1 MKNNNKIAVLVIS
14 CDNYSDLWDPCIRI
28 FNEYWPDCTYD
39 KYIMTNNKSFESGGF
54 KNIMVG
60 DDKSWSH
67 GLKLALDKLR
77 LDYDYVYT
85 LLEDYYFVER
95 IDNKYT
101 IDMFTTFTNMNGNF
115 LSLFKLPSQLQP
127 CGNSYFGELE
137 NNIPYRQ
144 SCVFTVWKI
153 DTLYDILDDRE
164 NAWEFEKVGVKRGFN
179 YLKFYGSFQ
188 NFKVINVLIR
198 GKLNPKDYKMLQEI
212 LPDVS
217 INRPIFSSFENFTM
231 RFRDSLVHVFLSFM
245 PSKIKSYIYFNK
257 N

>member
-1 MKNNNKIAVLVIS
+1 M
-14 CDNYSDLWDPCIRI
+14 
-28 FNEYWPDCTYD
+28 
-39 KYIMTNNKSFESGGF
+39 
-54 KNIMVG
+54 
-60 DDKSWSH
+60 
-67 GLKLALDKLR
+67 
-77 LDYDYVYT
+77 
-85 LLEDYYFVER
+85 
-95 IDNKYT
+95 
-101 IDMFTTFTNMNGNF
+101 
-115 LSLFKLPSQLQP
+115 
-127 CGNSYFGELE
+127 
-137 NNIPYRQ
+137 
-144 SCVFTVWKI
+144 
-153 DTLYDILDDRE
+153 YDILDDKE

-179 YLKFYGSFQ
+179 YLQFYGSFQ